1 MMATLKN
8 DEVQYGGES
17 RSLDFAGDR
26 GSNSRSQSEGTK
38 SAERIGTAVA
48 MIVLSFALVL
58 LVIWA
63 ESRPNFARCSAM
75 GRLGYPHR
83 LLRRTSAAGLSAAG
97 ERRKRTDDR
106 GSRKLGV

>member
-1 MMATLKN
+1 MATLKN
-8 DEVQYGGES
+8 EDLPYGSES

-26 GSNSRSQSEGTK
+26 GSNSRSQSGGSE

-75 GRLGYPHR
+75 ADLDTRTVCYEE
-83 LLRRTSAAGLSAAG
+83 LRQQGFQPPAKGANAPTAAARA
-97 ERRKRTDDR
+97 E
-106 GSRKLGV
+106 LGV